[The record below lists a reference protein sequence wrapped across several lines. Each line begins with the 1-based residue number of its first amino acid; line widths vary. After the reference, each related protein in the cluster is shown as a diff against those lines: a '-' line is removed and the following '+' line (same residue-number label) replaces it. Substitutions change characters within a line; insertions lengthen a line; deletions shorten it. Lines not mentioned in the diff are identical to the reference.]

1 MDDDD
6 YRRLTDCIFY
16 EIFEDG
22 TIDAFM
28 FHRHRWDDSVHRYSG
43 PIPEYLHG
51 GQCTLD
57 ELFRCEESRSDTIR
71 KEETEEMIEQFLP
84 GSVHYPFGCLTEP
97 FQPGRYWM
105 YADERDIT
113 NPVPPLNDRLGV
125 IDWIIHVDSEGMEE
139 RFSGDFLQ
147 AIRRFRE
154 VDIHETVMMIDR
166 IFFVDDD
173 TDDDSE
179 QTKRCYLTSDRFPD
193 VEFTLGTF
201 GLIAHRGDERLFH
214 TSPDSLDHFIQKDQ
228 DDP

>member
-16 EIFEDG
+16 EIFGDG

-28 FHRHRWDDSVHRYSG
+28 FRRHRWDDSIYSYSG
-43 PIPEYLHG
+43 PIPEYLHE
-51 GQCTLD
+51 GQHVLD
-57 ELFRCEESRSDTIR
+57 ELFRLKESRSDTIR

-105 YADERDIT
+105 YADERDIAD
-113 NPVPPLNDRLGV
+113 PVLPLNDRLGV
-125 IDWIIHVDSEGMEE
+125 LDWIIHMDSEGTEE
-139 RFSGDFLQ
+139 RFSGNFLQ

-154 VDIHETVMMIDR
+154 VDMHEAAMMIDR
-166 IFFVDDD
+166 IFDVDDD
-173 TDDDSE
+173 TDDDLK
-179 QTKRCYLTSDRFPD
+179 QIRRCYFTSDRFLD

-201 GLIAHRGDERLFH
+201 GLVAHRGDERLFNA
-214 TSPDSLDHFIQKDQ
+214 SPDSLDHFTQKDP